1 MKRELVKRVLVKRAL
16 IKRVLTE
23 RVLIKR
29 SATAASELP
38 EAGALKLLL
47 KLQSF
52 LKLLKLEL

>member
-38 EAGALKLLL
+38 EASEAGALKLASSFR
-47 KLQSF
+47 KL
-52 LKLLKLEL
+52 